1 MRSPNNPIQFAAVR
15 DQRKL
20 RGNHVILTNQF
31 PASGNMFRDDGADFG
46 ILDAEFA
53 EALMG
58 IRGTRSLIHKLQYR
72 ANSGEPPSRAV
83 RQRTYIR
90 SGLSANE
97 EQQHGRER
105 A

>member
-20 RGNHVILTNQF
+20 RGNHVILTHQF
-31 PASGNMFRDDGADFG
+31 PASGNLFRDDGADFG

-58 IRGTRSLIHKLQYR
+58 IRGTRSLIHTLQYR
-72 ANSGEPPSRAV
+72 ANSRGGISCHQVENVYTIPATQPGESEP
-83 RQRTYIR
+83 R
-90 SGLSANE
+90 SKC
-97 EQQHGRER
+97 R
-105 A
+105 